1 MAGTSRNTYMQW
13 AGLDVLA
20 QITFHIGACTLH
32 IHINIHICTYMYIY
46 ILKRFVGATQLISHP
61 VTPDTYMVHAGQS
74 CWGRG
79 RRPSGHPHLRSVA
92 DGQVVPRWS
101 QILALPLDKGMMVW
115 GVMMWGERVWVI
127 GASLSEPHTSVTALR
142 MCVCMLAYLLACLH
156 ACGHIP

>member
-1 MAGTSRNTYMQW
+1 MISLLLLTHALISNKCTYGRHFKKYYMQW

-20 QITFHIGACTLH
+20 QITFHIGACTLY

-92 DGQVVPRWS
+92 GGQVVPRWS
-101 QILALPLDKGMMVW
+101 QILALPLGKGMMVW
-115 GVMMWGERVWVI
+115 GCDDVRGEGVSYWGEPER
-127 GASLSEPHTSVTALR
+127 APH
-142 MCVCMLAYLLACLH
+142 
-156 ACGHIP
+156 